1 MSEEEIS
8 KEDFE
13 KYEKLRKGKVNM
25 LNIEEVKKYTGL
37 TTAKIFHI
45 MENYTEIHKHF
56 KELNKKGGKS

>member
-1 MSEEEIS
+1 MSEEIS
-8 KEDFE
+8 REDFE
-13 KYEKLRKGKVNM
+13 KYEKLRKADKVNM
-25 LNIEEVKKYTGL
+25 LNIEEVKKHIRL